1 MAWYD
6 GIADAFSGWDAKD
19 WGTVMQG
26 AGTLA
31 GAWGQ
36 YESDKS
42 RNKLIQDQLAYEKQK
57 DALANSKLDK
67 AQASLDD
74 AFSSSLLNP
83 KKKKATDPLSGVEDT
98 TATTAVA

>member
-6 GIADAFSGWDAKD
+6 GVADAFSGWDAND

-36 YESDKS
+36 YESDKAK
-42 RNKLIQDQLAYEKQK
+42 NKLIREQLDYEKQK
-57 DALANSKLDK
+57 DALANQKLDK
-67 AQASLDD
+67 AQSALDN
-74 AFSSSLLNP
+74 AFENSLLNP
-83 KKKKATDPLSGVEDT
+83 KKKKPTDPLSGVEDPS
-98 TATTAVA
+98 AAVA